1 MFLKKSVDIEQKG
14 CRMHPIKT
22 TDQWVKETK
31 MASKNFKDYQQELIE
46 LEETEEQITN
56 SLVSDSELLELDEI
70 DIKKF
75 CLELDTTININELD
89 NFQWEYN
96 Q

>member
-1 MFLKKSVDIEQKG
+1 
-14 CRMHPIKT
+14 
-22 TDQWVKETK
+22 
-31 MASKNFKDYQQELIE
+31 MASKNFKNYQKEIIE
-46 LEETEEQITN
+46 LEDNEEQIVN

-70 DIKKF
+70 DIKRF
-75 CLELDTTININELD
+75 CLELDSNININELD

>member
-1 MFLKKSVDIEQKG
+1 
-14 CRMHPIKT
+14 
-22 TDQWVKETK
+22 

-46 LEETEEQITN
+46 LEDNEEQITN

>member
-1 MFLKKSVDIEQKG
+1 
-14 CRMHPIKT
+14 
-22 TDQWVKETK
+22 
-31 MASKNFKDYQQELIE
+31 MASKNFKNYQQELIE

>member
-1 MFLKKSVDIEQKG
+1 
-14 CRMHPIKT
+14 
-22 TDQWVKETK
+22 

-75 CLELDTTININELD
+75 CLELDTTINISELD

>member
-1 MFLKKSVDIEQKG
+1 
-14 CRMHPIKT
+14 
-22 TDQWVKETK
+22 
-31 MASKNFKDYQQELIE
+31 MARKNFKDYQQELIE
-46 LEETEEQITN
+46 LEETEEQIVDN
-56 SLVSDSELLELDEI
+56 LVSDTELLELDEI

-75 CLELDTTININELD
+75 CLELDTTINISELD

>member
-1 MFLKKSVDIEQKG
+1 
-14 CRMHPIKT
+14 
-22 TDQWVKETK
+22 
-31 MASKNFKDYQQELIE
+31 MARKNFKDYQQELIE

-56 SLVSDSELLELDEI
+56 SLVSDTELLELDEI

-75 CLELDTTININELD
+75 CLELDTTINISELD

>member
-46 LEETEEQITN
+46 LEDNEEQITN

>member
-1 MFLKKSVDIEQKG
+1 
-14 CRMHPIKT
+14 MHPIKT

-46 LEETEEQITN
+46 LEDNEEQITN

>member
-1 MFLKKSVDIEQKG
+1 
-14 CRMHPIKT
+14 
-22 TDQWVKETK
+22 
-31 MASKNFKDYQQELIE
+31 MARKNFKNYQQELIE
-46 LEETEEQITN
+46 LEETEEQIVD
-56 SLVSDSELLELDEI
+56 SLVSDTELLELDEI

-75 CLELDTTININELD
+75 CLELDTTINISELD

>member
-1 MFLKKSVDIEQKG
+1 VFLKKSVDIEQKG

-46 LEETEEQITN
+46 LEDNEEQITN

>member
-1 MFLKKSVDIEQKG
+1 
-14 CRMHPIKT
+14 
-22 TDQWVKETK
+22 
-31 MASKNFKDYQQELIE
+31 MARKNFKDYQQELIE
-46 LEETEEQITN
+46 LEETEEQIVD
-56 SLVSDSELLELDEI
+56 SLVSDTELLELDEI

-75 CLELDTTININELD
+75 CLELDTTINISELD

>member
-1 MFLKKSVDIEQKG
+1 
-14 CRMHPIKT
+14 
-22 TDQWVKETK
+22 
-31 MASKNFKDYQQELIE
+31 MARKNFKDYQQELIE

-56 SLVSDSELLELDEI
+56 SLISNTELLELDEI

-75 CLELDTTININELD
+75 CLELDTTVNISELD

>member
-22 TDQWVKETK
+22 TDQWVKETR
-31 MASKNFKDYQQELIE
+31 MASKNFKNYQQELIE

>member
-31 MASKNFKDYQQELIE
+31 MASKNFKNYQQELIE

>member
-1 MFLKKSVDIEQKG
+1 VFLKKSVDIEQKG
-14 CRMHPIKT
+14 CRMHHIKT
-22 TDQWVKETK
+22 TDQWVKETT
-31 MASKNFKDYQQELIE
+31 MASKNFKDYQKEIIE
-46 LEETEEQITN
+46 LEDNEEQIVN

-70 DIKKF
+70 DIKRF
-75 CLELDTTININELD
+75 CLELDSNINISELD

>member
-1 MFLKKSVDIEQKG
+1 
-14 CRMHPIKT
+14 
-22 TDQWVKETK
+22 

-56 SLVSDSELLELDEI
+56 SLVSDLELLELDEI

>member
-1 MFLKKSVDIEQKG
+1 
-14 CRMHPIKT
+14 
-22 TDQWVKETK
+22 
-31 MASKNFKDYQQELIE
+31 MARKNFKNYQQELIE

-75 CLELDTTININELD
+75 CLELDTTVNISELD

-96 Q
+96 QWKQNVKILMD

>member
-31 MASKNFKDYQQELIE
+31 MARKNFKNYQQELIE

>member
-1 MFLKKSVDIEQKG
+1 
-14 CRMHPIKT
+14 
-22 TDQWVKETK
+22 
-31 MASKNFKDYQQELIE
+31 MASKNFKDYQKEIIE
-46 LEETEEQITN
+46 LEDNEEQIVN

-70 DIKKF
+70 DIKRF
-75 CLELDTTININELD
+75 CLELDSNINISELD

>member
-1 MFLKKSVDIEQKG
+1 
-14 CRMHPIKT
+14 
-22 TDQWVKETK
+22 
-31 MASKNFKDYQQELIE
+31 MARKNFKDYQQELIE
-46 LEETEEQITN
+46 LEETEEQIAN
-56 SLVSDSELLELDEI
+56 SLVSNSELLELDEI

-75 CLELDTTININELD
+75 CLELDTTINISELD

>member
-1 MFLKKSVDIEQKG
+1 
-14 CRMHPIKT
+14 
-22 TDQWVKETK
+22 

-46 LEETEEQITN
+46 LEDNEEQITN

-75 CLELDTTININELD
+75 CLELDTTVNISELD

>member
-31 MASKNFKDYQQELIE
+31 MARKNFKDYQQELIE
-46 LEETEEQITN
+46 LEETEEQIVDN
-56 SLVSDSELLELDEI
+56 LVSDTELLELDEI

-75 CLELDTTININELD
+75 CLELDTTINISELD

>member
-14 CRMHPIKT
+14 CRMHRIKT

-46 LEETEEQITN
+46 LEDNEEQITN

>member
-1 MFLKKSVDIEQKG
+1 
-14 CRMHPIKT
+14 
-22 TDQWVKETK
+22 

-75 CLELDTTININELD
+75 CLELDTTVNISELD

>member
-1 MFLKKSVDIEQKG
+1 
-14 CRMHPIKT
+14 
-22 TDQWVKETK
+22 

-46 LEETEEQITN
+46 LEDNEEQIADN
-56 SLVSDSELLELDEI
+56 LVSDSELLELDEI

>member
-31 MASKNFKDYQQELIE
+31 MARKNFKDYQQELIE
-46 LEETEEQITN
+46 LEETEEQIVD
-56 SLVSDSELLELDEI
+56 SLVSDTELLELDEI

-75 CLELDTTININELD
+75 CLELDTTINISELD

>member
-1 MFLKKSVDIEQKG
+1 
-14 CRMHPIKT
+14 
-22 TDQWVKETK
+22 
-31 MASKNFKDYQQELIE
+31 MARKNFKDYQQELIE

-75 CLELDTTININELD
+75 CLELDTTINISELD

>member
-1 MFLKKSVDIEQKG
+1 
-14 CRMHPIKT
+14 
-22 TDQWVKETK
+22 

>member
-1 MFLKKSVDIEQKG
+1 
-14 CRMHPIKT
+14 
-22 TDQWVKETK
+22 
-31 MASKNFKDYQQELIE
+31 MASKNFKDYQKELIE

-75 CLELDTTININELD
+75 CLELDTTINISELD

>member
-1 MFLKKSVDIEQKG
+1 
-14 CRMHPIKT
+14 
-22 TDQWVKETK
+22 
-31 MASKNFKDYQQELIE
+31 MARKNFKDYQQELIE

-75 CLELDTTININELD
+75 CLELDTTVNISELD

>member
-75 CLELDTTININELD
+75 CLELDTTVNISELD

>member
-14 CRMHPIKT
+14 CRMHHIKT

-31 MASKNFKDYQQELIE
+31 MARKNFKDYQQELIE
-46 LEETEEQITN
+46 LEETEEQIAN
-56 SLVSDSELLELDEI
+56 SLVSNSELLELDEI

-75 CLELDTTININELD
+75 CLELDTTINISELD

>member
-1 MFLKKSVDIEQKG
+1 
-14 CRMHPIKT
+14 
-22 TDQWVKETK
+22 
-31 MASKNFKDYQQELIE
+31 MASKNFKDYQKEIIE
-46 LEETEEQITN
+46 LEDNEEQIVN

-70 DIKKF
+70 DIKRF
-75 CLELDTTININELD
+75 CLELDSNININELD

>member
-22 TDQWVKETK
+22 TDQRVKETT
-31 MASKNFKDYQQELIE
+31 MASKNFKDYQKEIIE
-46 LEETEEQITN
+46 LEDNEEQIVN

-70 DIKKF
+70 DIKRF
-75 CLELDTTININELD
+75 CLELDSNINISELD

>member
-1 MFLKKSVDIEQKG
+1 
-14 CRMHPIKT
+14 
-22 TDQWVKETK
+22 
-31 MASKNFKDYQQELIE
+31 MARKNFKNYQQELIE

-75 CLELDTTININELD
+75 CLELDTTVNISELD